1 MWEYVNPNH
10 DAHPMHVHLVNL
22 QVLNRQPATSS
33 NARTT
38 T

>member
-1 MWEYVNPNH
+1 
-10 DAHPMHVHLVNL
+10 MHVHLVNL